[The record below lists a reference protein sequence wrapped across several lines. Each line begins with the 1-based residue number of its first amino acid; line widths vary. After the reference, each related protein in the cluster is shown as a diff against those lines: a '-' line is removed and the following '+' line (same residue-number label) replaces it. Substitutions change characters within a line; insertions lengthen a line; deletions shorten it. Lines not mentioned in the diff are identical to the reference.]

1 MKQSH
6 SHKTPPPFSS
16 HDERL
21 AQMDSAHLKKLSEYA
36 KELSECPPNKKLDTF
51 LSIQARA
58 GQEKISFSA
67 AERELLLQILT
78 EHMTPEEKQRVELIR
93 RLASKLPSSH

>member
-21 AQMDSAHLKKLSEYA
+21 SQMDSARLKKLSEYA
-36 KELSECPPNKKLDTF
+36 KELSECPPNKKMDVF
-51 LSIQARA
+51 LSIQRKAR
-58 GQEKISFSA
+58 QESFSFSDE
-67 AERELLLQILT
+67 ERELLLQVLT
-78 EHMTPEEKQRVELIR
+78 EHMTPEEKKRIELIR
-93 RLASKLPSSH
+93 KLASKLPSTH